1 MRLCLPFYTFGPVI
15 AFSVSLRVKNLK
27 TVLLLLMYLVSVTE
41 FTQVLK
47 LPVLLSHY
55 IEHVQKEKT
64 HSFLDFLNDHYFD
77 DDGETADDDT
87 DRRLPFKKPG
97 STELDPDILPL
108 LSTISIEPCSFIAN
122 TFPIDSG
129 LLLSSRDIPSI
140 WLPPKLA

>member
-1 MRLCLPFYTFGPVI
+1 M
-15 AFSVSLRVKNLK
+15 
-27 TVLLLLMYLVSVTE
+27 LMYLVSVTE

-55 IEHVQKEKT
+55 AEHVYKEGN
-64 HSFLDFLNDHYFD
+64 HSFLDFINDHYFY

-87 DRRLPFKKPG
+87 DRRLPFKEPG

-108 LSTISIEPCSFIAN
+108 LSVPNIGPCPFIAN
-122 TFPIDSG
+122 AFPADSG

-140 WLPPKLA
+140 WLPPKLG